1 MIKRCF
7 DSGRMDVSS
16 NSLDRQALFLAL
28 INVAV
33 LAAGGFLAGSNFMD
47 SYNLQSMASQVPELG
62 LLALGVMLAMI
73 SGNGGID
80 LSGIALAN
88 LAGIIAFLLT
98 RHYIPA
104 ADAPLLFS
112 WVFAGLALVVGLV
125 GGIIN
130 GVVIAYARLTPLIA
144 TLGTQLLF
152 TGIAVYLTNGSA
164 VSMGYIEPLDNF
176 GNMPILGIPMCFAL
190 FLVIAAALSFLLKYT
205 PFGVK
210 LMLLGSNAKA
220 ARYGGINEKRM
231 LLITYTL
238 CGLLASVAGIIIA
251 ARNSSVK
258 WDYGGSYVLIAILIA
273 VLGGV
278 KPEGGYGKVI
288 CVLLAATALQ
298 ILSSLFNFMNISN
311 FFRDLAW
318 GVLLLAL
325 LASARVHLGYWLRPK
340 RQ

>member
-1 MIKRCF
+1 
-7 DSGRMDVSS
+7 
-16 NSLDRQALFLAL
+16 
-28 INVAV
+28 
-33 LAAGGFLAGSNFMD
+33 
-47 SYNLQSMASQVPELG
+47 
-62 LLALGVMLAMI
+62 MI

>member
-1 MIKRCF
+1 
-7 DSGRMDVSS
+7 VSS
-16 NSLDRQALFLAL
+16 YSLNRQAPFLLL
-28 INVAV
+28 INCAV
-33 LAAGGFLAGSNFMD
+33 LAAGALLAGSSFID

-88 LAGIIAFLLT
+88 LAGIAAFQVT
-98 RHYIPA
+98 SHFIVA
-104 ADAPLLFS
+104 DDAPLLFF
-112 WVFAGLALVVGLV
+112 WGFIGLALLVGLV
-125 GGIIN
+125 GGFVN
-130 GVVIAYARLTPLIA
+130 GSVIAYARLTPLIA

-152 TGIAVYLTNGSA
+152 TGIAVFLTNGSA
-164 VSMGYIEPLDNF
+164 ITMGFIEPLDDF
-176 GNMPILGIPMCFAL
+176 GNMPVLGIPLCFGL
-190 FLVIAAALSFLLKYT
+190 FLAIAAGLAFLLKYT
-205 PFGVK
+205 PFGMK
-210 LMLLGSNAKA
+210 LMLLGSNSKA

-231 LLITYTL
+231 LLVTYTL
-238 CGLLASVAGIIIA
+238 CGVLSSVAGVIIA

-273 VLGGV
+273 VLAGV
-278 KPEGGYGKVI
+278 KPEGGYGRVI

-325 LASARVHLGYWLRPK
+325 LAFSRVHLGAWLAPK
-340 RQ
+340 RR

>member
-1 MIKRCF
+1 MA
-7 DSGRMDVSS
+7 S
-16 NSLDRQALFLAL
+16 NSLDRQTLFLAL

-33 LAAGGFLAGSNFMD
+33 LAAGGFMAGSNFMD

-62 LLALGVMLAMI
+62 LLAFGVMLAMI

-88 LAGIIAFLLT
+88 LSGIVAFMLA

-112 WVFAGLALVVGLV
+112 WVFAGLALLIGLI

-152 TGIAVYLTNGSA
+152 TGIAVFLTNGSA
-164 VSMGYIEPLDNF
+164 ISMGFIEPLDNF
-176 GNMPILGIPMCFAL
+176 GNMPVLGVPMCFAL
-190 FLVIAAALSFLLKYT
+190 FIAIALTLSFLLKYT

-231 LLITYTL
+231 LLVTYTL
-238 CGLLASVAGIIIA
+238 CGLLASVEGIIIA

-278 KPEGGYGKVI
+278 KPEGGYGKIV

-325 LASARVHLGYWLRPK
+325 LASARMHFSYWLRLK

>member
-1 MIKRCF
+1 MSPFR
-7 DSGRMDVSS
+7 
-16 NSLDRQALFLAL
+16 LDRQTLFLAL
-28 INVAV
+28 INCVV
-33 LAAGGFLAGSNFMD
+33 LVAGGLLAGATFLD

-88 LAGIIAFLLT
+88 LAGIIAFLIT
-98 RHYIPA
+98 RQIIPV
-104 ADAPLLFS
+104 ADSPLLFA
-112 WVFAGLALVVGLV
+112 WVFAGLALAVGLI
-125 GGIIN
+125 GGLVN
-130 GVVIAYARLTPLIA
+130 GIVIAYARLTPLIA

-152 TGIAVYLTNGSA
+152 TGIAVFLTNGSA
-164 VSMGYIEPLDNF
+164 VSMGYIEPLDDF

-190 FLVIAAALSFLLKYT
+190 FLAIAAVLAFFLKYT

-231 LLITYTL
+231 LLVTYTL
-238 CGLLASVAGIIIA
+238 CGVLASVAGIIIA

-288 CVLLAATALQ
+288 CVLFAATALQ

-325 LASARVHLGYWLRPK
+325 LASARVHLGYWLQPK
-340 RQ
+340 RR

>member
-1 MIKRCF
+1 MSF
-7 DSGRMDVSS
+7 GV
-16 NSLDRQALFLAL
+16 DRQTVFLAA
-28 INVAV
+28 INIAV
-33 LAAGGFLAGSNFMD
+33 LGAGAMLASDSFMD

-88 LAGIIAFLLT
+88 LAGIVAFLT
-98 RHYIPA
+98 ARNIIAPE
-104 ADAPLLFS
+104 DAPLLFA
-112 WVFAGLALVVGLV
+112 WTFAGLALLVGLV

-130 GVVIAYARLTPLIA
+130 GMMIAYARLTPLIA

-152 TGIAVYLTNGSA
+152 TGVAVFLTNGSA
-164 VSMGYIEPLDNF
+164 VGMGYIPPLDDF
-176 GNMPILGIPMCFAL
+176 GNMPVMGVPMNFAL
-190 FLVIAAALSFLLKYT
+190 FLAIAAALAFVLAYT
-205 PFGVK
+205 PFGVRLR
-210 LMLLGSNAKA
+210 LMGSNAKA
-220 ARYGGINEKRM
+220 ARYGGISETRM
-231 LLITYTL
+231 LMITYTL
-238 CGLLASVAGIIIA
+238 AGLLASVAGIVIA
-251 ARNSSVK
+251 ARNASVK

-298 ILSSLFNFMNISN
+298 ILSSLFNFLNISN

-325 LASARVHLGYWLRPK
+325 LASARFDPGLWLRP
-340 RQ
+340 RR

>member
-1 MIKRCF
+1 M
-7 DSGRMDVSS
+7 SS
-16 NSLDRQALFLAL
+16 YGVDRQTLFLLL
-28 INVAV
+28 INCAV
-33 LAAGGFLAGSNFMD
+33 LAAGAGFAGANFMD
-47 SYNLQSMASQVPELG
+47 SYNLQSMAAQVPELG

-88 LAGIIAFLLT
+88 LAGIVAFLLT
-98 RHYIPA
+98 RNLIPV

-112 WVFAGLALVVGLV
+112 WTFAGLALAVGLV
-125 GGIIN
+125 GGFIN
-130 GVVIAYARLTPLIA
+130 GIMIAYARLTPLIA
-144 TLGTQLLF
+144 TLGTQLVF
-152 TGIAVYLTNGSA
+152 TGVAVFLTNGSA
-164 VSMGYIEPLDNF
+164 ISLGYIEPLDNF
-176 GNMPILGIPMCFAL
+176 GNMPVLSIPMCFAL
-190 FLVIAAALSFLLKYT
+190 FLAIAALLAFLLKYT
-205 PFGVK
+205 PFGVT
-210 LMLLGSNAKA
+210 LMLMGSNSKA

-231 LLITYTL
+231 LLITYTI
-238 CGLLASVAGIIIA
+238 CGVLAAIAGIIIA

-278 KPEGGYGKVI
+278 KPEGGYGKVL

-318 GVLLLAL
+318 GVLLLVL
-325 LASARVHLGYWLRPK
+325 LASARVHLGYWLRL
-340 RQ
+340 RR

>member
-1 MIKRCF
+1 MLKYLIAWEGK
-7 DSGRMDVSS
+7 DVSPS
-16 NSLDRQALFLAL
+16 KLDRQTLFLAL
-28 INVAV
+28 INCAV
-33 LAAGGFLAGSNFMD
+33 LVAGGMLAGATFLD

-88 LAGIIAFLLT
+88 LAGIIAFLIA
-98 RHYIPA
+98 RQIIPA
-104 ADAPLLFS
+104 ADSPLLFA
-112 WVFAGLALVVGLV
+112 WIFAGLALVVGLI
-125 GGIIN
+125 GGLMN
-130 GVVIAYARLTPLIA
+130 GIVIAYARLTPLIA

-152 TGIAVYLTNGSA
+152 TGIAVFLTNGSA
-164 VSMGYIEPLDNF
+164 VSMGYIEPLDDF

-190 FLVIAAALSFLLKYT
+190 FLAIAAILAFLLKYT

-231 LLITYTL
+231 LLVTYML
-238 CGLLASVAGIIIA
+238 CGVLASVAGIIIA

-325 LASARVHLGYWLRPK
+325 LASARIHLGYWLQPK
-340 RQ
+340 RR